1 MLKTATQLCNTGGSI
16 LMDCSRIDLG
26 GIRGMCKVVGGMAGK
41 WVEEARIVLLL
52 VASRESRML

>member
-1 MLKTATQLCNTGGSI
+1 
-16 LMDCSRIDLG
+16 
-26 GIRGMCKVVGGMAGK
+26 MCKVVGGMAGK